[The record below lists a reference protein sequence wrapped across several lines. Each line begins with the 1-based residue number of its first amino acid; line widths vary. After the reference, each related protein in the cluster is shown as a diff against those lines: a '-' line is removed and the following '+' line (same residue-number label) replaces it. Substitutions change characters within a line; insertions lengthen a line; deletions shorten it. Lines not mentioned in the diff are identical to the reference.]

1 MSTFITCKVVDL
13 KDHPQAT
20 KLKIATVNDG
30 SKNYSVVCGAKNIR
44 LNMITI
50 LAQIGATTA
59 QGLTIKESAI
69 RGINS
74 EGMLC
79 SPLELGVA
87 QEQGIVDLAPTTKL
101 GMDIKSISAKELSS
115 TPWWQYKLV
124 EQFYTDK
131 DNKIIV
137 AHRPRERE
145 IKNTTNMILSSET
158 YWFDGQYYHRHF

>member
-1 MSTFITCKVVDL
+1 MNTLITCKVVDL
-13 KDHPQAT
+13 KDHPQAS

-30 SKNYSVVCGAKNIR
+30 SKNYNVVCGAKNIR

-59 QGLTIKESAI
+59 QGLIIQESTI
-69 RGINS
+69 RGVKS

-79 SPLELGVA
+79 SPLELGVS
-87 QEQGIVDLAPTTKL
+87 QEQGIVDLAPITKL
-101 GMDIKSISAKELSS
+101 GVDIKSISQKELSS

-131 DNKIIV
+131 DNKSIV
-137 AHRPRERE
+137 AHRPSEGE
-145 IKNTTNMILSSET
+145 QKKITNMILSSET